1 MNEITLM
8 DAIHRMYV
16 HKDKK
21 MPIRFWVSFDDGITR
36 KANFGKSWSK
46 TMKTWTY
53 FVQDG
58 AYEPRFAYQEREAV
72 SAIMSIS
79 GMKLYGASVRYHIQQ
94 EGVGTCDEKTA
105 RSPCTSRQM

>member
-16 HKDKK
+16 YKNKK
-21 MPIRFWVSFDDGITR
+21 APIQFLVSFDDEITR
-36 KANFGKSWSK
+36 KANFGKAWSK

-58 AYEPRFAYQEREAV
+58 AYEPRFTYREREAI

-79 GMKLYGASVRYHIQQ
+79 GMNLYGASVRYHIRQ
-94 EGVGTCDEKTA
+94 EGEEYCDTKTA
-105 RSPCTSRQM
+105 

>member
-16 HKDKK
+16 HNDKK
-21 MPIRFWVSFDDGITR
+21 SPIRFLVTFDDEFTR
-36 KANFGKSWSK
+36 KATFGKSWSK

-79 GMKLYGASVRYHIQQ
+79 GMKLYGASVRYHIRQ
-94 EGVGTCDEKTA
+94 EGEETRDKKTA
-105 RSPCTSRQM
+105 GSPSTPRQM

>member
-8 DAIHRMYV
+8 DAIYRMYV

-21 MPIRFWVSFDDGITR
+21 SPIRFLVTFDDGITR
-36 KANFGKSWSK
+36 KASFGKTWSK

-58 AYEPRFAYQEREAV
+58 AYEPRYAYQEREAV

-79 GMKLYGASVRYHIQQ
+79 GMKLYGASVRYHIQL
-94 EGVGTCDEKTA
+94 EGGENRDEKPA
-105 RSPCTSRQM
+105 GSPGAQRQM

>member
-8 DAIHRMYV
+8 NAIHRMYV

-21 MPIRFWVSFDDGITR
+21 SPIRFLVTFDDGITR
-36 KANFGKSWSK
+36 KASFGKSWSK
-46 TMKTWTY
+46 TMNTWTY

-58 AYEPRFAYQEREAV
+58 AYEPRFSYQEREAV

-94 EGVGTCDEKTA
+94 EG
-105 RSPCTSRQM
+105 

>member
-8 DAIHRMYV
+8 EAIHRIYV
-16 HKDKK
+16 YKNKK
-21 MPIRFWVSFDDGITR
+21 APIRFWVTFDDGITR
-36 KANFGKSWSK
+36 KASFGKSWSK

-58 AYEPRFAYQEREAV
+58 AYEPRFSYQEREAV

-94 EGVGTCDEKTA
+94 EG
-105 RSPCTSRQM
+105 